1 METKSETAYNIRIQ
15 PLPPIIIGLALI
27 LCAFIIRNTIIS
39 VKRTGQT
46 VQVTGAAF
54 KPISSDYAIWE
65 AAIQTTSPDVASGYV
80 KMKRDLD
87 LTKAFLAE
95 NGFDEAKYEIGAIQ
109 VSQNYDRERQVSICN
124 LRQQVKLALADVPRI
139 SKLGQ
144 QTSELLEKGVNLG
157 YQNIRYI
164 YTKLEDAKIEMI
176 KAATENA
183 KLRAEQLAS
192 TTGKSIGAPTS
203 ARVGVFQIRPLHSQE
218 VSDYGMNDVTS
229 IEKEIVC
236 TVSIS
241 FLID

>member
-1 METKSETAYNIRIQ
+1 METKAETTYNLRIW

-27 LCAFIIRNTIIS
+27 TCAVIVRNTIIS
-39 VKRTGQT
+39 VKGLGQT

-54 KPISSDYAIWE
+54 KPITSDFAIWE
-65 AAIQTTSPDVASGYV
+65 ASIQTTSADVASGYV
-80 KMKRDLD
+80 KMKRDLE
-87 LTKAFLAE
+87 LTRAFLAE
-95 NGFDEAKYEIGAIQ
+95 NGFAESAYEIGAVQ
-109 VSQNYDRERQVSICN
+109 VNQNWDREGRPANYN
-124 LRQQVKLALADVPRI
+124 LNQQIRISLAAVPRI
-139 SKLGQ
+139 STPGQ
-144 QTSELLEKGVNLG
+144 ATSPLLEKGVNLG

-176 KAATENA
+176 RAATENA

-218 VSDYGMNDVTS
+218 VSDYGLNDVSS